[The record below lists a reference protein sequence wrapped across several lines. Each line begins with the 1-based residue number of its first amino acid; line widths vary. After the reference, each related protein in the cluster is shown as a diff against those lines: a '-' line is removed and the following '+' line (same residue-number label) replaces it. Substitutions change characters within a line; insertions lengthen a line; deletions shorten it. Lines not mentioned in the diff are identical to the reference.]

1 MGLPQRDADTCH
13 LMASIRRLKAA
24 LAPGIPRD
32 AVVAEIRKILDS
44 VGMENLLADAGEGY
58 FAGVLNHAR
67 RCVEQPDE
75 GHLYG
80 QLQAILNARE
90 LEKALLTDD
99 PDEQPTRLRELM
111 LAGPYRE
118 YKQPQPD

>member
-1 MGLPQRDADTCH
+1 MASQGDVDSSRLK
-13 LMASIRRLKAA
+13 ASIRRLKAA

-44 VGMENLLADAGEGY
+44 VGMENLLAEAGEGY
-58 FAGVLNHAR
+58 FAEVLNHAR

-75 GHLYG
+75 GDVYD
-80 QLQAILNARE
+80 QLKAILNAKD
-90 LEKALLTDD
+90 LESALRTDD
-99 PDEQPTRLRELM
+99 PDEQPMRLRELM

-118 YKQPQPD
+118 YKQAQPD